1 MSAPAHTLSLEP
13 VLEASIEAMQ
23 QLLQLLKYETEML
36 KNNDIEGLEK
46 ITGDKTRLAE
56 KIERLEQQRI
66 VVVKQ
71 QNADP
76 AEPRQW
82 LINAT
87 LQKQWQKLRN
97 VSEQAQRQN
106 QVNGLVINGRRNSI
120 QTQIEILC
128 NARPATDLV
137 YSANGKNIKQD
148 NSSTLARA

>member
-1 MSAPAHTLSLEP
+1 
-13 VLEASIEAMQ
+13 MQ
-23 QLLQLLKYETEML
+23 QLLQLLKSETELL
-36 KNNDIEGLEK
+36 KSNDIEALEK
-46 ITGDKTRLAE
+46 ITSEKTKLAE
-56 KIERLEQQRI
+56 KIERLEHQRI

-82 LINAT
+82 LVTTT
-87 LQKQWQKLRN
+87 LQKQWKKLRN
-97 VSEQAQRQN
+97 ISEQAQRQN
-106 QVNGLVINGRRNSI
+106 QINGLVINGRRNSI

-148 NSSTLARA
+148 NSSTLARV